1 MILRRNIAAPTTIIP
16 SGRQDMAEMVG
27 TQQALRVSHGGIVA
41 VKNIR
46 DLNAA
51 RLS

>member
-1 MILRRNIAAPTTIIP
+1 MILRRNIAAPTIIP